1 MYVSV
6 FEPRDQ
12 KWIVHNPVSIY
23 ANWST
28 SLSHNKK
35 AFKALK
41 LSYCRSDHKINIFVV
56 SFISFFATKLC
67 GPSSLKGET
76 AGANCQLNTDIGLP

>member
-1 MYVSV
+1 MNCAQSRFYLRQLIHLP
-6 FEPRDQ
+6 FARQ
-12 KWIVHNPVSIY
+12 
-23 ANWST
+23 
-28 SLSHNKK
+28 K
-35 AFKALK
+35 AFKVLK

-76 AGANCQLNTDIGLP
+76 AGAKCQLNTDIGLP